1 MIYINKGIKLTP
13 QLMES
18 ISQDYQQGGLNGLQL
33 AIKYALPKSTIYR
46 ALEKLGIKA
55 NRKDSLFA
63 PKVISDDTKQEIV
76 LKYKNK
82 FSLNEL
88 CKEYKLAKSTIT
100 KILVESGVV
109 VTSNVSSIE
118 TKTIIVGNVVKTILS
133 EGDQLDV
140 CNKYRDTSKTHQE
153 LADEYHVHIDTIRSI
168 LRRHGVGTKKYLPE
182 EIVTQF
188 CHDYKEGTHSLGDLV
203 RIYRISP
210 ETIRYWL
217 VKHGL
222 MVTPKVSLS
231 LQDVEKLQG
240 MSPPQFKKWC
250 RERSPEWLEIMEDM
264 VRNPEVNERTR
275 AMLLTYLV
283 DHTFGKA
290 SEVPEEATP
299 VNTTNKVLE
308 MLSNKNN
315 IFSKK

>member
-1 MIYINKGIKLTP
+1 
-13 QLMES
+13 MES
-18 ISQDYQQGGLNGLQL
+18 ISQDYNQGLNGLQL
-33 AIKYALPKSTIYR
+33 ADKYSLPKSTIYR
-46 ALEKLGIKA
+46 ALEKLGINA

-63 PKVISDDTKQEIV
+63 PRIVSDDTKQE
-76 LKYKNK
+76 LASKYKNGS
-82 FSLNEL
+82 SLREL
-88 CKEYKLAKSTIT
+88 CKEYKLAKSTLT
-100 KILVESGVV
+100 KILVEHNIIVKSGLSP
-109 VTSNVSSIE
+109 TE
-118 TKTIIVGNVVKTILS
+118 TKTIIVGNVVKTVLS

-140 CNKYRDTSKTHQE
+140 CNKYRDTAKTHQE
-153 LADEYHVHIDTIRSI
+153 LADEYHVHLDTIRAI
-168 LRRHGVGTKKYLPE
+168 LRRHGVGPKKYLPE

-188 CHDYKEGTHSLGDLV
+188 CHDYQEGTHTLGDLV

-217 VKHGL
+217 VKNGL

-240 MSPPQFKKWC
+240 MSPVQFKKWC
-250 RERSPEWLEIMEDM
+250 RERSPEWLDIMEDM

-308 MLSNKNN
+308 MLSNKNS
-315 IFSKK
+315 IFAKK